1 MKNEEALTNYVW
13 HPKTGA
19 ILPISMYGEY
29 KKKFKGLGIPIY
41 VPLTQ
46 AQLQIV
52 RSATRSVEELKLLEW
67 PDRNW
72 LYNTR
77 RTRKQ
82 LEAGI
87 WKDRNHPL
95 RTMQTKLL

>member
-1 MKNEEALTNYVW
+1 MDNEQVLTNYVW

-19 ILPISMYGEY
+19 IFPISMYGEY
-29 KKKFKGLGIPIY
+29 KKSFKGLGIPKY
-41 VPLTQ
+41 VPLTR
-46 AQLQIV
+46 AQLEIV

-72 LYNTR
+72 LYNTK

-82 LEAGI
+82 LKAGI

-95 RTMQTKLL
+95 RTMQTKLF